1 MLKNLLKQILTNTGP
16 KLYFKK
22 YIRKK
27 IPILTNINLHSF
39 GIKNKDKKF
48 YVIRRSPGAGFF
60 SNLTYVLA
68 HLLIAKKYKFIPVID
83 MENYPTIYNEKKII
97 NKTYNSWE
105 YYFSKVSK
113 YSLKDV
119 YNSKSVILTSNFFE
133 NHMPTDMALKN
144 EFHKIIKQYI
154 QINPDILKEMQ
165 IFKKKYFKNTDKI
178 LGVHFR
184 GTTYK
189 TARGHAFPIPPKLMK
204 KNIDNLIK
212 KFGYNKIFVVTEE
225 EKYLEYMKKYYPKKI
240 IYCEVYR
247 TLKIDVFKHYPRVNH
262 RYKLGREILVEALLL
277 SCCAGLTFVK
287 SNVSSAAIAF
297 SKKKLNLHP
306 LLIGYNSRN
315 KYISRWYWYFKKILP
330 GWMGGFKINL
340 K

>member
-1 MLKNLLKQILTNTGP
+1 
-16 KLYFKK
+16 
-22 YIRKK
+22 
-27 IPILTNINLHSF
+27 
-39 GIKNKDKKF
+39 
-48 YVIRRSPGAGFF
+48 
-60 SNLTYVLA
+60 
-68 HLLIAKKYKFIPVID
+68 
-83 MENYPTIYNEKKII
+83 
-97 NKTYNSWE
+97 
-105 YYFSKVSK
+105 
-113 YSLKDV
+113 
-119 YNSKSVILTSNFFE
+119 
-133 NHMPTDMALKN
+133 MPTDMALKN